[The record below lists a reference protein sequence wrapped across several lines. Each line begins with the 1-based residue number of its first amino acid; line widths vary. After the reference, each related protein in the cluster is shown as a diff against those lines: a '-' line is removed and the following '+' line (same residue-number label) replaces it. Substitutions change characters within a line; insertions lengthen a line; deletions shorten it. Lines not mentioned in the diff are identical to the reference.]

1 MNDSLQGEKTR
12 LLELL
17 GEETEL
23 FERIYELTEKQAKLL
38 AADDDDINAF
48 NDSLDSRQEL
58 IERIK
63 GLHQESDPLMQSCMS
78 MTNNAAGDNAKAIEK
93 AIAQRQAVIEK
104 CVVLNDKNTAA
115 AKEKSGDFTKR
126 IGKLSLSRKSIKVY
140 TPDIPNN
147 PELFDKKT

>member
-1 MNDSLQGEKTR
+1 MNDSLQDEKTR

-23 FERIYELTEKQAKLL
+23 FERIYKLTQKQAELL
-38 AADDDDINAF
+38 AADDDDISAF
-48 NDSLDSRQEL
+48 NNSLDSRQEL

-63 GLHQESDPLMQSCMS
+63 GLHQESDPLMQSCMFMANS
-78 MTNNAAGDNAKAIEK
+78 TDRNSIEVIEK
-93 AIAQRQAVIEK
+93 VVAQRQAVIEK

-115 AKEKSGDFTKR
+115 AKEKSEVFTKR

-140 TPDIPNN
+140 TPDIPNK